1 MVNLSEPI
9 IKIFL
14 QNNEVRQMEKQY
26 VTPQME
32 ITEFLTEDVI
42 TTSSYEPHEGQGGY
56 ED

>member
-1 MVNLSEPI
+1 
-9 IKIFL
+9 
-14 QNNEVRQMEKQY
+14 MEKQY